1 MNILE
6 LRQVSKAF
14 GPKQVLDELNL
25 VVPTGSIFGFV
36 GENGA
41 GKTTT
46 MKLIL
51 GLEQKDQGEILIK
64 GKPVTFGDNQT
75 NQVTG
80 YLPDVPEFY
89 NYMTGKE
96 YLTFCGEITGLSRR
110 MLQQKV
116 AETLELVGLS
126 LDKKRIKSYS
136 RGMKQRLGIA
146 QALLND
152 PELLICD
159 EPTSALDPSGRNEFL
174 EILAGLKGR
183 TTILFSTHILSD
195 VERICNYVGILDQ
208 GNLTISGPLEEL
220 KQQYAKDQID
230 IQFADKQDLR
240 AFFKELD
247 QLKEQEQL
255 SDYSFDPDTFLFKVN
270 YVGCYEKL
278 AEEIFRSFEATQL
291 FPRVIKKIDPSLES
305 IFLEVV
311 QS

>member
-6 LRQVSKAF
+6 LRQVSKSF
-14 GPKQVLDELNL
+14 GSKQVLDELNL

-64 GKPVTFGDNQT
+64 GKPVAFGDNQT
-75 NQVTG
+75 NQLTG

-96 YLTFCGEITGLSRR
+96 YLTFCGEITGLSRTILR
-110 MLQQKV
+110 QKV
-116 AETLELVGLS
+116 PETLKLVGLS

-195 VERICNYVGILDQ
+195 VERICDYVGILDQ
-208 GNLTISGPLEEL
+208 GNLKISGPLEEL
-220 KQQYAKDQID
+220 KQQYAKDQIE
-230 IQFADKQDLR
+230 IQFSEKQDLQ

-247 QLKEQEQL
+247 QLKEREQL
-255 SDYSFDPDTFLFKVN
+255 SDYSYDPDKSLFKVN
-270 YVGCYEKL
+270 YVGSYEKL